1 MNTGKFELK
10 KALIDKGSSHGWLGL
25 SNISNLALK
34 NVRFEDGE
42 PLTEAIACNDPDL
55 LEKFGLTGC
64 VYMLTDEC
72 VTLLRRHERLTL
84 KQSFGTGFLNSSN
97 VVVVL
102 PKTREAFTFRDNIF
116 YPRRVSVNDRDKL
129 LDTLSADEGVVT
141 LVLPYFDSRR
151 KDREAVLDRVFD
163 LMFLGETSVQ
173 DKSFIV
179 ILINLGAVASE
190 DNQPY
195 NQ

>member
-1 MNTGKFELK
+1 MSTEKFEMK
-10 KALIDKGSSHGWLGL
+10 KALIDKGSSQGWLSL

-34 NVRFEDGE
+34 NIRFEDSE
-42 PLTEAIACNDPDL
+42 PVAEAVACNDPNL
-55 LEKFGLTGC
+55 LEQFGLVGC
-64 VYMLTDEC
+64 TYMLTDEC
-72 VTLLRRHERLTL
+72 ITLLRRHERLTL
-84 KQSFGTGFLNSSN
+84 KQSFGTGFLNNSG

-102 PKTREAFTFRDNIF
+102 PKTREAFTFRDNVF
-116 YPRRVSVNDRDKL
+116 FPRRTSINERDKL
-129 LDTLSADEGVVT
+129 LDSLPDDEGVLT

-173 DKSFIV
+173 DKSFIL
-179 ILINLGAVASE
+179 ILINLGAAASE